1 MVFGKYEGSGSLI
14 RVGALLLWEQIEALA
29 AIISSIARSVG
40 AGTVVDVGAGQV
52 HLYLFL
58 LLLLSFFEL
67 AQIHL
72 FRIFLIRTT
81 NRV

>member
-40 AGTVVDVGAGQV
+40 AVTVVDVGAGQV

-58 LLLLSFFEL
+58 LPNFAAFEL
-67 AQIHL
+67 ISL
-72 FRIFLIRTT
+72 NWLSYIYLGSF
-81 NRV
+81 

>member
-58 LLLLSFFEL
+58 LPNFAAFEL
-67 AQIHL
+67 TSLNWLRYIYL
-72 FRIFLIRTT
+72 GSF
-81 NRV
+81 